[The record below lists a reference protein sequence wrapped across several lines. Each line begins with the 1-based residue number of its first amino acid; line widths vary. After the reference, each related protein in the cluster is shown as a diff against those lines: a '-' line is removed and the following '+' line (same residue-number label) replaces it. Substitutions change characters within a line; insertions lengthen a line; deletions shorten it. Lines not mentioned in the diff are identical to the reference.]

1 MRIAFIT
8 PEFVT
13 DYRHGGGLGTYLHR
27 VGRLLASAGHEV
39 EVFVTSELEPRILE
53 FEGMR
58 VERVPLSPRRWD
70 GKALRLAAAL
80 THLKYPF
87 ELLAQAHALARA
99 LDARERVAP
108 FDFVQSADY
117 LGAGLLVKR
126 RPGRRHLVRC
136 SSAADLY
143 NAVDGRDNISSRW
156 RERFE
161 RQSIRRADS
170 AYAPSAF
177 VATHYQSKHHIPV
190 EVLRPPMDAE
200 RAPAAG
206 EPCGAPER
214 FLIHFGQLNRRKGT
228 LWLIEALKLAFQ
240 AEPSLRMVWV
250 GNANFSKLSAGLNS
264 LGPHRNKL
272 QVCYPMPKPEL
283 YALLA
288 RAEAAVLPSLV
299 DNLPNTVIESLL
311 LGIPV
316 IGTRGASI
324 DELVRDGINGE
335 LVERGDAPALANALI
350 RVWRGES
357 PVRKGFV
364 WQDGMSDEMQPQRA
378 LANLLDLGRG
388 SRVVAVP
395 PPTELSPS
403 PCGLS
408 PQARA

>member
-1 MRIAFIT
+1 
-8 PEFVT
+8 
-13 DYRHGGGLGTYLHR
+13 
-27 VGRLLASAGHEV
+27 
-39 EVFVTSELEPRILE
+39 
-53 FEGMR
+53 
-58 VERVPLSPRRWD
+58 
-70 GKALRLAAAL
+70 
-80 THLKYPF
+80 
-87 ELLAQAHALARA
+87 
-99 LDARERVAP
+99 
-108 FDFVQSADY
+108 
-117 LGAGLLVKR
+117 
-126 RPGRRHLVRC
+126 
-136 SSAADLY
+136 
-143 NAVDGRDNISSRW
+143 
-156 RERFE
+156 
-161 RQSIRRADS
+161 
-170 AYAPSAF
+170 
-177 VATHYQSKHHIPV
+177 
-190 EVLRPPMDAE
+190 
-200 RAPAAG
+200 
-206 EPCGAPER
+206 
-214 FLIHFGQLNRRKGT
+214 
-228 LWLIEALKLAFQ
+228 
-240 AEPSLRMVWV
+240 
-250 GNANFSKLSAGLNS
+250 
-264 LGPHRNKL
+264 
-272 QVCYPMPKPEL
+272 MPKPEL